1 MNPQF
6 SKSKTTIVLYKLS
19 RETDLYSHLKLIRW
33 FFRSL
38 WHFVDVFSIISR
50 WRLCWARVPVLHE
63 IQESIHSEQYHGKD
77 TKGLEKENHYSLLTI
92 EVTRV
97 TNISFLLTTSAES
110 TRVKVMTINK
120 WCFDLLS
127 NSLNQFW
134 RNVWWF
140 TKYFPYIICIFFFPT
155 LSCCFSSGITLKII
169 AFSLRLHVSVV
180 VFIHKNENWQCF
192 SRLLSRHFPPCF
204 DHVL

>member
-1 MNPQF
+1 MEALLSPCSCSSWNTGKYPQRTVPWKGHQRTRERKSLFFVNHWSHKSDQYQF
-6 SKSKTTIVLYKLS
+6 SPNN
-19 RETDLYSHLKLIRW
+19 
-33 FFRSL
+33 
-38 WHFVDVFSIISR
+38 ISR
-50 WRLCWARVPVLHE
+50 
-63 IQESIHSEQYHGKD
+63 
-77 TKGLEKENHYSLLTI
+77 
-92 EVTRV
+92 
-97 TNISFLLTTSAES
+97 S

-204 DHVL
+204 DQVL